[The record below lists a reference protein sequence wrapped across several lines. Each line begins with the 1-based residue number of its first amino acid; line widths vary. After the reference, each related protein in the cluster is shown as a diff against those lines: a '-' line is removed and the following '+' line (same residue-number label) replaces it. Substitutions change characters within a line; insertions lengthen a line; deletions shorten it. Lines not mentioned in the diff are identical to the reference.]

1 MQRDIEQQEACRER
15 NLAWSKYE
23 SGQEEAATKLF
34 DGRSGLTHWDLW
46 RSVLRIFR
54 NRNVE
59 FLVAPYVAWAQ
70 VRFLRCSSEHGL
82 ISTGSMRPKLIY
94 LQRHQKAYVHA
105 IYGPTDTLLYP
116 GVDKL
121 ITSVNLTAPEPTFT
135 FTSKKVILN
144 DLGVSEDH
152 FLDIG
157 ILVGFDYA
165 QPFPPTVHEQALKA
179 TVDMVKF
186 YKSGH
191 AAVSVYADHPV
202 VKSIQYPDTYA
213 RTRSMIK
220 YSLILSVEGT
230 VQPLPLALP
239 SPNPPHGGNH
249 HSHHPT
255 AADIPTDL
263 HEIFTHRLP
272 DEIYFYLSRGLLS
285 PQPLVWLASAQI
297 IEHPP
302 LDNGETNEYKRFVKE
317 VITEGQTGPRAT
329 ALALVSSV
337 AHQFWANRKVAGA
350 FWFEHAAPSSNKYLL
365 HTSPQTVQLAERVVG
380 WHVPYAIIEEELRG
394 QNVSRERSMERNGTN
409 MHHLDSPPLST
420 LRFAWAL
427 LLRKSKLGVQECDP
441 GRQTLYLLTRRT
453 RWWRM

>member
-1 MQRDIEQQEACRER
+1 MRY
-15 NLAWSKYE
+15 LYSLFVVAWDVLISI
-23 SGQEEAATKLF
+23 
-34 DGRSGLTHWDLW
+34 GLT
-46 RSVLRIFR
+46 
-54 NRNVE
+54 
-59 FLVAPYVAWAQ
+59 
-70 VRFLRCSSEHGL
+70 
-82 ISTGSMRPKLIY
+82 RPKLIY

-121 ITSVNLTAPEPTFT
+121 ITSVNLTGTDPTFT
-135 FTSKKVILN
+135 FTSKKAILS

-191 AAVSVYADHPV
+191 AAVSVYADHPA
-202 VKSIQYPDTYA
+202 VKSIQYPDTYV

-230 VQPLPLALP
+230 VQPLPLAIP

-249 HSHHPT
+249 HPHHPT

-272 DEIYFYLSRGLLS
+272 DEIYFYLSRGLMS
-285 PQPLVWLASAQI
+285 PQPLVWLASGQI
-297 IEHPP
+297 VEHPP
-302 LDNGETNEYKRFVKE
+302 LDNGETNEYRRFVKE

-337 AHQFWANRKVAGA
+337 AHTFWANRKVAGT
-350 FWFEHAAPSSNKYLL
+350 FWFEPATPPSNKYVL
-365 HTSPQTVQLAERVVG
+365 HTSQQTAQLAERVVG
-380 WHVPYAIIEEELRG
+380 WHVPYSIVEEELRG
-394 QNVSRERSMERNGTN
+394 QNVSGGS
-409 MHHLDSPPLST
+409 
-420 LRFAWAL
+420 L
-427 LLRKSKLGVQECDP
+427 LVQNCV
-441 GRQTLYLLTRRT
+441 
-453 RWWRM
+453 